1 MTYFCIFLQFL
12 IFCTT
17 PTEERPVR
25 LLLWHSSKVREG
37 VGGFQNQP
45 RNFKGQQSNKARSRH
60 GRHYHLNKRKG
71 KCRDKRRNTRQVFC
85 SKRHGRTFLL
95 KKREKKKL
103 TNTYCGKQVRKKRQI
118 YKREDKNLKQ
128 NESIKRITTNPHFPR
143 TIVERLS
150 KKDSSFT
157 VTNCIL

>member
-1 MTYFCIFLQFL
+1 MTYFCIFMQFL
-12 IFCTT
+12 IFWTT
-17 PTEERPVR
+17 PTEKRPVR

-60 GRHYHLNKRKG
+60 GRLYHLNKRKG

-95 KKREKKKL
+95 KKREKK
-103 TNTYCGKQVRKKRQI
+103 GEKQEIR
-118 YKREDKNLKQ
+118 REDQ
-128 NESIKRITTNPHFPR
+128 EEV
-143 TIVERLS
+143 VERVHEEQQEPLEGQD
-150 KKDSSFT
+150 KDK
-157 VTNCIL
+157 